1 MGLSG
6 IGGATATGKCCG
18 IVLAVIEMLHG
29 LILRV
34 AA

>member
-18 IVLAVIEMLHG
+18 IVLAVIECFMDLY
-29 LILRV
+29 
-34 AA
+34 